1 VYAVWIDRGFKG
13 DDTALKWPTRPTI
26 FITTF
31 NQWLGCFRVESR
43 AKIWHHKRQ
52 SVPLPLLINRFD
64 FHGLREEEIGS
75 KIDKKTRP
83 PSFLLL
89 AEPFSPLSLS
99 PPRPLATN
107 TFTTSLT
114 TSISITSSRLNT
126 SSSECAAEPLS
137 LSFANFSSSFT
148 SNRHRPPFPPLKP
161 PEPPA
166 EPPCHNQAFP
176 MLGNP
181 LSPPSSPSSSPRS
194 ACRTKY
200 YLCMQGV
207 GGKIINPPRYRPD
220 LFHPSPKKI
229 YRRKRKEKEEPRS
242 IGPMTA
248 QPVYLIIIF

>member
-1 VYAVWIDRGFKG
+1 LLNYIGWNLHANNPLTPDYTSVYTIWVDHGFKG

-52 SVPLPLLINRFD
+52 SVPLPSLINRFD

-83 PSFLLL
+83 SLISAASRTFL
-89 AEPFSPLSLS
+89 SSLS
-99 PPRPLATN
+99 FSTAT
-107 TFTTSLT
+107 FSHQHLHHELDHLHLHHKQ
-114 TSISITSSRLNT
+114 SSEHANFSS

-148 SNRHRPPFPPLKP
+148 GNRHRPPFPPPKP

-166 EPPCHNQAFP
+166 EPPYHNQAFP
-176 MLGNP
+176 TLGNP
-181 LSPPSSPSSSPRS
+181 LSPPSSPSSSPRP

-200 YLCMQGV
+200 YFCMQGV
-207 GGKIINPPRYRPD
+207 GGKIINPPQVWAR
-220 LFHPSPKKI
+220 LVPSQSKKNI
-229 YRRKRKEKEEPRS
+229 
-242 IGPMTA
+242 
-248 QPVYLIIIF
+248 